1 VDTTCVIYTGDNLEN
16 LDVETGEY
24 LDEILQKLNDVVY
37 SQTNFIANSTDS
49 IIGTTGGIAGHSPVF
64 TVRID
69 PDDENVI
76 TVSSAGLMVDSALTG
91 DGKVKVDSEDE
102 KDYLKNQFTA
112 GTDINNIVTIT
123 PVAAGGVIYMTPSIN
138 IVNLLLYIQ
147 ENYSELLCS
156 IANACVPDELTTTT
170 SSTSSTTTTSTS
182 TTTTTT
188 TTIGPSDFEITN
200 NSGIAVPFSIY
211 FTDET
216 SLIDYIVDTTTG
228 NAQYSSYQYVGTAS
242 TSRLTI
248 QHSPDVS
255 VGIQVFMDGIEIYD
269 QTDFVGSIELD
280 NIDPYA
286 DIIINLKTPTTTTT
300 TTSTSTTST
309 STSSTSS
316 TSTTSTSSTTTT
328 STSTSSTTTTSTT
341 TEAQNYYLAD
351 TFICGTCEASTD
363 NVLVSFDASYSPTIA
378 KFYVPLAI
386 DGNVYFLTSLTLQPA
401 GPAVA
406 LTPFLEFPTCG
417 TACFT

>member
-1 VDTTCVIYTGDNLEN
+1 MTCVNTTTCSPCNQTANCGCSDCNCPNGIVDTTCVIYTGDNLEN

-188 TTIGPSDFEITN
+188 TT
-200 NSGIAVPFSIY
+200 
-211 FTDET
+211 
-216 SLIDYIVDTTTG
+216 
-228 NAQYSSYQYVGTAS
+228 TA
-242 TSRLTI
+242 
-248 QHSPDVS
+248 P
-255 VGIQVFMDGIEIYD
+255 
-269 QTDFVGSIELD
+269 
-280 NIDPYA
+280 
-286 DIIINLKTPTTTTT
+286 
-300 TTSTSTTST
+300 
-309 STSSTSS
+309 
-316 TSTTSTSSTTTT
+316 
-328 STSTSSTTTTSTT
+328 
-341 TEAQNYYLAD
+341 
-351 TFICGTCEASTD
+351 
-363 NVLVSFDASYSPTIA
+363 
-378 KFYVPLAI
+378 
-386 DGNVYFLTSLTLQPA
+386 
-401 GPAVA
+401 
-406 LTPFLEFPTCG
+406 
-417 TACFT
+417 